1 MSPCWERNW
10 PWWLKEA
17 CLHCLTKSLLFV
29 VGQHE
34 EDLSSSHSFLMSCE
48 IASSVR
54 TFKAQR
60 KMSDIDEMFS
70 LFYRVVEKSSNKIV
84 SYSSK
89 WKFKVQSWR
98 LFKISFFFQ
107 KLPNRDQLIFD
118 VVGFELWALLCF
130 YNISNGGWE
139 RDSCE
144 CDKWWNALF
153 VEIGTQRCEWKKEVC
168 LRVRDR
174 ESVNEVEKE

>member
-34 EDLSSSHSFLMSCE
+34 EDLSSNHSFLMSCE

-98 LFKISFFFQ
+98 LFKISFFFKNCQ
-107 KLPNRDQLIFD
+107 IETNLFLMWLGLNCELFYAFTTYPT
-118 VVGFELWALLCF
+118 VGENVTAA
-130 YNISNGGWE
+130 
-139 RDSCE
+139 
-144 CDKWWNALF
+144 NA
-153 VEIGTQRCEWKKEVC
+153 INDGT
-168 LRVRDR
+168 LYL
-174 ESVNEVEKE
+174 